1 MMQAKPDALVIL
13 TIDAGGTSVRFRLQR
28 GTTLL
33 CDDWSVLA
41 HTDGFPPE
49 LQCASTPPDIIVAGI
64 TKVSRPG
71 VVDAWNSVFAAQ
83 YPAARSIIVPDY
95 ELAAA
100 AALDTPN
107 AVMLLAGTGSLAC
120 AYDGQVLVRV
130 GGRGWEYGDEGSG
143 AFITTEVV
151 RRCIRALD
159 GMLPMSPLLQ
169 STIDLSGA
177 SDAGEF
183 AVWARDKAAT
193 QGRGFLIPHL
203 SSEAGRNNSEAINL
217 FHGAGG
223 WLARLAYTV
232 HHRTKGTS
240 DVIKICAV
248 GGLWDAGVFLQ
259 DATVRALK
267 KWFDVVEYSRYE
279 ESNLDGGIRVAS
291 GIVENARS
299 HGRD

>member
-13 TIDAGGTSVRFRLQR
+13 TIDAGGTSVRFRLQQ
-28 GTTLL
+28 GTSLL
-33 CDDWSVLA
+33 CDDWSVPA
-41 HTDGFPPE
+41 QTDGFPPD
-49 LQCASTPPDIIVAGI
+49 LQCSSTLPDIIVAGI

-71 VVDAWNSVFAAQ
+71 VVDAWNTAFAAQ
-83 YPAARSIIVPDY
+83 YPGVTSIIVPDY

-120 AYDGQVLVRV
+120 AYDGQLLVRV

-159 GMLPMSPLLQ
+159 GMLAMTPLLQ
-169 STIDLSGA
+169 STIDLSGS

-183 AVWARDKAAT
+183 AAWAREQAIT
-193 QGRGFLIPHL
+193 QGRGFLVPHL
-203 SSEAGRNNSEAINL
+203 SSEAGKNNSEAINL
-217 FHGAGG
+217 FLGAGG

-240 DVIKICAV
+240 NVIKVCAV

-267 KWFDVVEYSRYE
+267 KWFDVVEFSRCE
-279 ESNLDGGIRVAS
+279 ESNLGGGIRVAS
-291 GIVENARS
+291 GIVEDARS
-299 HGRD
+299 YKRD

>member
-1 MMQAKPDALVIL
+1 MQAKPVEPVIL

-33 CDDWSVLA
+33 CDDWSVSSQ
-41 HTDGFPPE
+41 TDGFPPA
-49 LQCASTPPDIIVAGI
+49 LQCGSIVPDIIVAGI

-71 VVDAWNSVFAAQ
+71 VVDDWNSAFVAQ
-83 YPAARSIIVPDY
+83 FPGARSIIVPDY

-120 AYDGQVLVRV
+120 AYLGQELVRV

-159 GMLPMSPLLQ
+159 GMLPMTPLLQ
-169 STIDLSGA
+169 STIDLSCT

-183 AVWARDKAAT
+183 AVWARDKATT

-203 SSEAGRNNSEAINL
+203 SSEAAKNDIEAINL

-223 WLARLAYTV
+223 WLARLALTV
-232 HHRTKGTS
+232 HRRTNGTS
-240 DVIKICAV
+240 DVVKICAV

-267 KWFDVVEYSRYE
+267 KWIDVVEFSRYR
-279 ESNLDGGIRVAS
+279 ESNLGGGSRLAM
-291 GIVENARS
+291 GLEENAFSPRT
-299 HGRD
+299 

>member
-13 TIDAGGTSVRFRLQR
+13 TIDAGGTSVRFRLQQ
-28 GTTLL
+28 GTSLL
-33 CDDWSVLA
+33 CNDWSVPA
-41 HTDGFPPE
+41 QTDGFPPE
-49 LQCASTPPDIIVAGI
+49 LQCGSTLPDIIVAGI

-71 VVDAWNSVFAAQ
+71 VVDAWKCAFAAQ
-83 YPAARSIIVPDY
+83 YPGARSIIVPDY

-120 AYDGQVLVRV
+120 AYNGQDLLRV

-151 RRCIRALD
+151 RRSIRALD
-159 GMLPMSPLLQ
+159 GMLPMTALLQ
-169 STIDLSGA
+169 STIELSGA

-183 AVWARDKAAT
+183 AAWAREQAIT
-193 QGRGFLIPHL
+193 QGRGFLVPHL
-203 SSEAGRNNSEAINL
+203 SSEAGRNNSESINL

-240 DVIKICAV
+240 NVIMVCAV

-259 DATVRALK
+259 DATIRALK
-267 KWFDVVEYSRYE
+267 KWFDVVEFSRYE
-279 ESNLDGGIRVAS
+279 ESNLGGGIRVAS
-291 GIVENARS
+291 SVVENAQS
-299 HGRD
+299 HVRD